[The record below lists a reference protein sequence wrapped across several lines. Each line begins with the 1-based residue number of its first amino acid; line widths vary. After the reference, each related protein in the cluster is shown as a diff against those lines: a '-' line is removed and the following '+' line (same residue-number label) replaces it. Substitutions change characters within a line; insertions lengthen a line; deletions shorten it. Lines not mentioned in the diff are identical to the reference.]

1 MAANKQI
8 EPSRPI
14 VQFIVSIYT
23 VAPCLLRAHSRF
35 SSSFI
40 NRFLINSKTAKV
52 PSDPKR
58 LRISGPALRDLLS
71 NLDAPPAFVSS
82 IARYYQ
88 PSGRG
93 CRRSH
98 FPNRPRFFEFWY
110 ILPVRVQVE
119 CTDSIKRHSTT
130 PAGSNQM
137 DPFHYLHLESEKL
150 DIRGSQIGILFQ
162 CEASKRTTNVLAI
175 SLQDGRWSKTV
186 EEPQRRIKETLNHL
200 GIPACEEDPFFVHLV
215 YLTSVLRWW
224 RNALDSFNNQL
235 IAHVCFDLKDW
246 DTG

>member
-1 MAANKQI
+1 
-8 EPSRPI
+8 
-14 VQFIVSIYT
+14 
-23 VAPCLLRAHSRF
+23 
-35 SSSFI
+35 
-40 NRFLINSKTAKV
+40 
-52 PSDPKR
+52 
-58 LRISGPALRDLLS
+58 
-71 NLDAPPAFVSS
+71 
-82 IARYYQ
+82 
-88 PSGRG
+88 
-93 CRRSH
+93 
-98 FPNRPRFFEFWY
+98 
-110 ILPVRVQVE
+110 
-119 CTDSIKRHSTT
+119 
-130 PAGSNQM
+130 M